1 MVTFNAGV
9 TVVIMFNVWLSVS
22 FGLLGVVLHFRRFDR
37 FYSWLCLIISVIG
50 CYFSMVL
57 ILPYFLVAWKVV
69 SGRYIHTDSQLF
81 IGELQGDSKVHEDE
95 KDETDSF
102 SNSLSHWIV
111 AIKIPSEEC
120 SEEFSEENDEDSAGY
135 LMAQAVDK
143 VISGRGRKINFRKK
157 TKLELDYY
165 ELHHVGWVTQKQ
177 REDHMAQVVDN
188 EPMVSGYSCQE
199 FAVDIAFQISSS
211 RTYTYIKSLT
221 LVRLR
226 TMIYYSLVFCSALVF
241 LLHKY
246 FDQPV
251 IVIVEVDP
259 QVFNPA
265 TVTNLFIATEV
276 YRLGYTN
283 LQQEKDWKTGLVNRL
298 NVYFN
303 VISFVDKL
311 KLVLLLS
318 FSIAVQLW
326 MKDIMLTVFMLM
338 VCIIM
343 VKV

>member
-1 MVTFNAGV
+1 
-9 TVVIMFNVWLSVS
+9 
-22 FGLLGVVLHFRRFDR
+22 
-37 FYSWLCLIISVIG
+37 
-50 CYFSMVL
+50 MVL
-57 ILPYFLVAWKVV
+57 ILPYFLVVWRVV
-69 SGRYIHTDSQLF
+69 LGRYIHTNSQLF
-81 IGELQGDSKVHEDE
+81 IGERRGDSKPKVHEGE
-95 KDETDSF
+95 EDETDSF

-111 AIKIPSEEC
+111 AIKLSSEEC
-120 SEEFSEENDEDSAGY
+120 SEELSGENDEDSAGY
-135 LMAQAVDK
+135 LMAHAVDE
-143 VISGRGRKINFRKK
+143 VISGYGKKINFRKK
-157 TKLELDYY
+157 TKLELENY

-177 REDHMAQVVDN
+177 RERHMAQVIDN
-188 EPMVSGYSCQE
+188 EPMVSGYTCQE

-226 TMIYYSLVFCSALVF
+226 TMIYYSLVFCSALIF
-241 LLHKY
+241 LLHEC

-251 IVIVEVDP
+251 IVIVEVNP

-265 TVTNLFIATEV
+265 TVTNLFLATEV

-283 LQQEKDWKTGLVNRL
+283 LRQEKDWKTGLVNRL

-311 KLVLLLS
+311 KLILLLS

-326 MKDIMLTVFMLM
+326 MKNIMLTVFMLM